1 MFVHRVP
8 AMQLDVDVLVTG
20 HTHQN
25 GVLEYE
31 GKFFVNPGSI
41 TGAYSPLK
49 TWVPAPIGPYI
60 FSRSIC
66 LIPFFGVTPVKGGEY
81 W

>member
-1 MFVHRVP
+1 LCTNVCVL

-49 TWVPAPIGPYI
+49 TWVPAPA
-60 FSRSIC
+60 
-66 LIPFFGVTPVKGGEY
+66 PVVSTILS
-81 W
+81 

>member
-1 MFVHRVP
+1 
-8 AMQLDVDVLVTG
+8 MQLDVDVLVTG

-49 TWVPAPIGPYI
+49 TWVPTPIGPYI
-60 FSRSIC
+60 F
-66 LIPFFGVTPVKGGEY
+66 LDPYALLQFLE
-81 W
+81 

>member
-1 MFVHRVP
+1 
-8 AMQLDVDVLVTG
+8 MQLDVDVLVTG

-49 TWVPAPIGPYI
+49 TWVPAPA
-60 FSRSIC
+60 
-66 LIPFFGVTPVKGGEY
+66 PVVSTILS
-81 W
+81 

>member
-1 MFVHRVP
+1 M
-8 AMQLDVDVLVTG
+8 LVTG

-25 GVLEYE
+25 SVLEYE

-49 TWVPAPIGPYI
+49 RYVN
-60 FSRSIC
+60 R
-66 LIPFFGVTPVKGGEY
+66 GVGHG
-81 W
+81 